1 MPSLLIAPFAALLIL
16 AAAAGALALQR
27 SRQRR
32 LVGTVPTGTDAPPGA
47 DAVPDILYFTGEN
60 CTVCHVA
67 QRPALQRLRGLIQDV
82 AIREIDIARDRRSA
96 RIYRVMTLP
105 TTIVLDPS
113 GRAVAVNAGFAAESV
128 LRDQVLAARA
138 TSAQPAVA

>member
-1 MPSLLIAPFAALLIL
+1 MVSPLIAPLAAALIL
-16 AAAAGALALQR
+16 ALAAGALALQR

-32 LVGTVPTGTDAPPGA
+32 LVGTVLLDSTIPTVTG
-47 DAVPDILYFTGEN
+47 AVPDILYFTGEN

-67 QRPALQRLRGLIQDV
+67 QRPALRRLRDVIEDV
-82 AIREIDIARDRRSA
+82 AIHEVDVALDPGSA
-96 RIYRVMTLP
+96 RTYRVMTLP
-105 TTIVLDPS
+105 TTVVLDAT
-113 GRAVAVNAGFAAESV
+113 GRATAVNAGFAGESI